1 MDLLKNFFKNLLLFQ
16 DPLRWLCW
24 FNRRRVGVGFA
35 GHPRKVWLALCLLG
49 LFLPAAAQ
57 ALVQGEILGVAR
69 VIDGDTIDIQ
79 GQRIRLHGIDAPE
92 SSQECLS
99 SRRVA
104 WRCGQHASQMLAE
117 HIGTTP
123 IGCRLLDRDRHG
135 RFIAICRKG
144 AEDLSRWM
152 VANGWAVAFRRF
164 SLDYAADEER
174 ARSTKKG
181 LWEGSFE
188 MPWDW
193 RAQRRAK

>member
-1 MDLLKNFFKNLLLFQ
+1 MDWLKKFSQNLLLIQ
-16 DPLRWLCW
+16 HPLRRLCSR
-24 FNRRRVGVGFA
+24 NRRREEARF
-35 GHPRKVWLALCLLG
+35 PRQSKKVWFALCLLG

-99 SRRVA
+99 SMRVA

-117 HIGTTP
+117 HIGATP

-152 VANGWAVAFRRF
+152 VFNGWAVAFRRF

>member
-1 MDLLKNFFKNLLLFQ
+1 MDWLKNFSPNLLLIQ
-16 DPLRWLCW
+16 HPLHRLCW
-24 FNRRRVGVGFA
+24 PNRRREDARF
-35 GHPRKVWLALCLLG
+35 PRQSKKVWFALCLLG

>member
-1 MDLLKNFFKNLLLFQ
+1 MDLLKKFFPNLLLFQ
-16 DPLRWLCW
+16 HPLRQLCW
-24 FNRRRVGVGFA
+24 CNRRREERWR
-35 GHPRKVWLALCLLG
+35 PRQSKYLWFALCLIA

-92 SSQECLS
+92 SGQECLS
-99 SRRVA
+99 SMRVA

-117 HIGTTP
+117 HIGATP
-123 IGCRLLDRDRHG
+123 IACRLLDRDRHG

-174 ARSTKKG
+174 ARRAKRG

>member
-1 MDLLKNFFKNLLLFQ
+1 MDWLKNFFPNLLLIQ
-16 DPLRWLCW
+16 HPLHRLFWR
-24 FNRRRVGVGFA
+24 NRRREEARFPRQSKKLWFA
-35 GHPRKVWLALCLLG
+35 LYLPMLCL
-49 LFLPAAAQ
+49 PPAAQ

-92 SSQECLS
+92 SGQECLS
-99 SRRVA
+99 SMRVA

-117 HIGTTP
+117 HIGATP

-152 VANGWAVAFRRF
+152 VVNGWAVAFRRL

-174 ARSTKKG
+174 ARSAKRG

>member
-1 MDLLKNFFKNLLLFQ
+1 M
-16 DPLRWLCW
+16 
-24 FNRRRVGVGFA
+24 
-35 GHPRKVWLALCLLG
+35 VWLALCLLG